1 MKQSFRFLIFL
12 LISIITISGCSPTP
26 IYSNE
31 NFEDSHYWNDQEIVS
46 INVQYPD
53 FKESHYSNLNAVI
66 LTKMQ
71 KFIRQY
77 EELCDS
83 RKRNCEQDSSCAKL
97 ECYIH
102 VTYTLTT
109 EQDQVLV
116 VFSVREFGG
125 GAAEHGYTETIVY
138 NIKTEKHS
146 EIKSNCY

>member
-1 MKQSFRFLIFL
+1 MQQSFRFLIFL
-12 LISIITISGCSPTP
+12 LISIITITGCSPTP

-31 NFEDSHYWNDQEIVS
+31 TLEDSHCWNDQEIVF

-53 FKESHYSNLNAVI
+53 FKESHYANLNAVI

-71 KFIRQY
+71 EFKRQY

-83 RKRNCEQDSSCAKL
+83 RKRDCEQDSSCAKL
-97 ECYIH
+97 KCYIH

-138 NIKTEKHS
+138 NIKTGKHS
-146 EIKSNCY
+146 EIKANFY

>member
-26 IYSNE
+26 SYSNE

-53 FKESHYSNLNAVI
+53 SHYSNLNAVI

-71 KFIRQY
+71 ELKRQY
-77 EELCDS
+77 DELCDS
-83 RKRNCEQDSSCAKL
+83 RKQDCEQDSSCANLK
-97 ECYIH
+97 CYIH
-102 VTYTLTT
+102 VTYTLTMAQ
-109 EQDQVLV
+109 ERVLV

-138 NIKTEKHS
+138 NIKTEKHR